1 MSSIILEAKSLTK
14 EYKQTLALDHINLQI
29 KKGKIYGFIG
39 QNGAGKTT
47 FLRLVTGLAFPT
59 SGTLSLWGNSGTEEL
74 QKQRKRIG
82 SMIETPALFPSM
94 TAYQNMEVQRIQRGI
109 PDKSVIKRTLDM
121 VGLQDTGKKSV
132 RNFSLGMR
140 QRLGIAIALLNTPE
154 RQAVAGVLRNEE
166 YLKESVA
173 NISHDL
179 RTPLTVILGHLQLL
193 QKENLESSQAQRVK
207 VIFSKAEKMK
217 ELVETFYDLS
227 ILEEQQ
233 TVPEK
238 EKFNISN
245 MLINLITENAVAL
258 EKENILPEINL
269 PDYSI
274 YVYSDKNMVERI
286 LQNLLTNAIKYS
298 VGTIKIT
305 LMEKENNNIIFTIEN
320 PMSDSSEIDCNRL
333 FDRFYTGDKSRH
345 NGSTGLGLA
354 VVKTL
359 VAILGGNIVAKV
371 HANSLIITLEL

>member
-1 MSSIILEAKSLTK
+1 
-14 EYKQTLALDHINLQI
+14 
-29 KKGKIYGFIG
+29 
-39 QNGAGKTT
+39 
-47 FLRLVTGLAFPT
+47 
-59 SGTLSLWGNSGTEEL
+59 
-74 QKQRKRIG
+74 
-82 SMIETPALFPSM
+82 
-94 TAYQNMEVQRIQRGI
+94 
-109 PDKSVIKRTLDM
+109 
-121 VGLQDTGKKSV
+121 
-132 RNFSLGMR
+132 
-140 QRLGIAIALLNTPE
+140 
-154 RQAVAGVLRNEE
+154 
-166 YLKESVA
+166 
-173 NISHDL
+173 L

-233 TVPEK
+233 AVPEK

-258 EKENILPEINL
+258 EKENIFPEINL

-359 VAILGGNIVAKV
+359 VAILDGNIVAKV